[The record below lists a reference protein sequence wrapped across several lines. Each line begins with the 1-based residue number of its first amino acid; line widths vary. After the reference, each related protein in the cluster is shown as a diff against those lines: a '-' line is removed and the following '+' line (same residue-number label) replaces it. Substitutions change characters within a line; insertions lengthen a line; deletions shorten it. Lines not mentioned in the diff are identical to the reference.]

1 MSSSRQRFHE
11 KSNISEDM
19 PINNKINNNILNEKP
34 EKEEINNKTN
44 ENKLPAIINVKQ
56 GSINAIEITFE
67 NSLTEENKS
76 LLFNKGCCYYCKE
89 EIYYLKI
96 HLIVCC
102 SINIIFIFP
111 FLIILSKSGI
121 NYNTCKSIFDLLN
134 IFNYLYFYCE
144 YRNLQK
150 NILIVYL
157 ILNFLYLINEIIMIR
172 NHKKNIFS
180 QPNYYKLLI
189 IISIF
194 FFFIY
199 FLFQF
204 LLLYLYLYHLAVGS
218 VYFSQSKEETYFKH
232 FYSSIFLGLPPLILN
247 SIIYNIYSRRKLW
260 YYLNFKFTEKV
271 KVDISK
277 NLNMF
282 LNDKNTVNMEIKSN
296 KNLYL
301 EETNSKKCYKFK
313 KVLLKNIEN
322 NFIYIKMENKSIINT
337 LSLTDFQYPD
347 LNEIF
352 DKLSNFASTI
362 SVTLV
367 ILFICLK
374 ININQFNEYITLREN
389 IKKTFPYL
397 NFKNIF
403 IFYGNFENNL
413 VKSGLSLYII
423 TLVIILFFIL
433 KRFYF
438 GGFSKPLFIDIS
450 FILCIIFIILNGIY
464 IFLYFLSMI
473 FGCFSFYVSFAAHT
487 PNEKQSGWNYCIIHL
502 LVFFTILFGI
512 SISLFVKSMRFMESV
527 REIKKDLQKLNNDIS
542 LNENDI
548 IKEIV
553 YIGLDLKQHIL
564 EEYKIHNH
572 PRNLYYKIKGDSVN
586 NNSSVNKMLDNTNI
600 Q

>member
-1 MSSSRQRFHE
+1 
-11 KSNISEDM
+11 
-19 PINNKINNNILNEKP
+19 
-34 EKEEINNKTN
+34 
-44 ENKLPAIINVKQ
+44 
-56 GSINAIEITFE
+56 
-67 NSLTEENKS
+67 
-76 LLFNKGCCYYCKE
+76 
-89 EIYYLKI
+89 
-96 HLIVCC
+96 
-102 SINIIFIFP
+102 
-111 FLIILSKSGI
+111 
-121 NYNTCKSIFDLLN
+121 
-134 IFNYLYFYCE
+134 
-144 YRNLQK
+144 
-150 NILIVYL
+150 
-157 ILNFLYLINEIIMIR
+157 MIR

-301 EETNSKKCYKFK
+301 KENNSKKCFKFK
-313 KVLLKNIEN
+313 QVLLKNIDN
-322 NFIYIKMENKSIINT
+322 NFIYIKMENKSIINI
-337 LSLTDFQYPD
+337 LSLTDFQYPY

-352 DKLSNFASTI
+352 DKLSNFAYTI
-362 SVTLV
+362 SVMLV

-389 IKKTFPYL
+389 IKITFPDL

-413 VKSGLSLYII
+413 VKSGLSLYLI
-423 TLVIILFFIL
+423 TLVIILLFIL

-464 IFLYFLSMI
+464 IFLYFLSII
-473 FGCFSFYVSFAAHT
+473 FGCFSFYVSLAAHT
-487 PNEKQSGWNYCIIHL
+487 PNEKHSAWYFCIIHL

-512 SISLFVKSMRFMESV
+512 SISLFVKSIRFMN
-527 REIKKDLQKLNNDIS
+527 Q
-542 LNENDI
+542 
-548 IKEIV
+548 
-553 YIGLDLKQHIL
+553 
-564 EEYKIHNH
+564 
-572 PRNLYYKIKGDSVN
+572 
-586 NNSSVNKMLDNTNI
+586 
-600 Q
+600 